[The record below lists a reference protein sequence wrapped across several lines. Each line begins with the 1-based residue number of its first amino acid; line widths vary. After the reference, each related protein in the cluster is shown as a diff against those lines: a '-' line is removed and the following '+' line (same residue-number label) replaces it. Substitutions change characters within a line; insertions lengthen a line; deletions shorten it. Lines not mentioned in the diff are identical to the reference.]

1 MFMIFERYCHSFSTI
16 RSMESV
22 NLKIRKSQSARVAQ
36 RKREEE
42 SGGEREQNSPGRE
55 QIVKKG
61 GHARKVGA
69 ERSKGERG
77 GGDSKNEK
85 ERGASRGNKKKIA
98 KKPDFGQLRT
108 TNVICTI
115 EHRYSAA

>member
-1 MFMIFERYCHSFSTI
+1 MPFLLDYSIYR
-16 RSMESV
+16 
-22 NLKIRKSQSARVAQ
+22 IRKFKNKEKPERKSSAEKKRG
-36 RKREEE
+36 RKR
-42 SGGEREQNSPGRE
+42 GEREQNSPGRE